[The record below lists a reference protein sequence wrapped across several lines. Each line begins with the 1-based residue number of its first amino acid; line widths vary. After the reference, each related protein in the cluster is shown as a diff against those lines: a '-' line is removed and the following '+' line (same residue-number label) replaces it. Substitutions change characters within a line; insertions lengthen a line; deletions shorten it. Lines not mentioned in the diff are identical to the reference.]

1 MTFPDLDMHAT
12 LQMIMITLSK
22 LAEISCKR
30 TGNFTDEKYFLR
42 QFSIPFTNIETF
54 TLPKENKC
62 NIKCSSQIFREEH
75 FYIIVYLSVANRYG
89 FYRHNRSLYRFSED
103 NPRCP
108 AQLIHLQETGVLSVF
123 PENRICV

>member
-1 MTFPDLDMHAT
+1 MHAT

-42 QFSIPFTNIETF
+42 QFSIPFTNIEIF

-75 FYIIVYLSVANRYG
+75 FYIIL
-89 FYRHNRSLYRFSED
+89 
-103 NPRCP
+103 
-108 AQLIHLQETGVLSVF
+108 
-123 PENRICV
+123 